1 MRFRYSIMFLWFAG
15 LFANATGF
23 LFTLLAN
30 RSLSLE
36 QMGNFGFFTNIIA
49 LASIASV
56 AVGVVTNRYQ
66 AIYFKNKQPDK
77 YGYTASFGT
86 LTALMGGVVLVLYLA
101 LAPWWTKSF
110 AFPLQWPLLLATGAA
125 LSIMFPLAWLRSVW
139 QAHSLFVLVG
149 IGLLGESL
157 IKVALGLLAGSSH
170 QPFFWFM
177 AAMAVSSLA
186 ALLIMYI
193 PRHQLLQQ
201 VTKKLKPLEIEHW
214 NFLGQTLIQRV
225 GVISLLTIDIL
236 FAKYFLSPEQAGIY
250 ALLSVSG
257 KIIYFLTQ
265 SLYVLVTPM
274 ISPYL
279 EQTKKRHFMFAAIM
293 TVTVFLIS
301 GIIFLYTYYP
311 QYSLGMMLG
320 QRFLL
325 IQPYVVSYS
334 LASGF
339 LSLAL
344 IATLYKLLRKQY
356 ATSGL
361 VIFGLFIEVLLM
373 FMRHQTIKHLVEN
386 VLWTSLFLVIVLS
399 VAYVYQAFSDHH
411 VKKAKI
417 LMQ

>member
-1 MRFRYSIMFLWFAG
+1 MRLRYSIMFLWLAG
-15 LFANATGF
+15 LLANATGF

-36 QMGNFGFFTNIIA
+36 QMGNLGFFTNIIA

-66 AIYFKNKQPDK
+66 ALYFKNKQPDK
-77 YGYTASFGT
+77 YGYTATFGT
-86 LTALMGGVVLVLYLA
+86 LAALMGGVVLLLYLS

-110 AFPLQWPLLLATGAA
+110 AFPFQWPLLLATGAA

-139 QAHSLFVLVG
+139 QAHSLFILVG

-157 IKVALGLLAGSSH
+157 LKVALGLMAGSSH

-193 PRHQLLQQ
+193 PRYQLLQQ

-279 EQTKKRHFMFAAIM
+279 EQTKKRRFLFVIILGTVFMFAGG
-293 TVTVFLIS
+293 T
-301 GIIFLYTYYP
+301 IILYAWLP
-311 QYSLGMMLG
+311 SVSLGLMLG
-320 QRFLL
+320 QRYIL
-325 IQPYVVSYS
+325 IQPYIFKYS
-334 LASGF
+334 VACGL

-344 IATLYKLLRKQY
+344 IATLYKLLRQQY
-356 ATSGL
+356 LLSALVLVGL
-361 VIFGLFIEVLLM
+361 IVEISLM
-373 FMRHQTIKHLVEN
+373 VSYHQTLDQLVNN
-386 VLWTSLFLVIVLS
+386 VLVSAVVLAILLS
-399 VAYVYQAFSDHH
+399 VTIGYQGLAAELR
-411 VKKAKI
+411 KNE
-417 LMQ
+417 